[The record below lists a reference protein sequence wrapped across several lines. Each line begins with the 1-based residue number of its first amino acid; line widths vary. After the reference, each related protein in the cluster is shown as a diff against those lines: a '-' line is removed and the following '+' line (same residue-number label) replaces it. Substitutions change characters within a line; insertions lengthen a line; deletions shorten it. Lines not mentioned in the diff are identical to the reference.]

1 MNIRP
6 EKWIGFMVSGSLHL
20 GLAIPLISGGF
31 QGVPAIE
38 QQYDLQLS
46 LFQDSLPANEI
57 TPETEAV
64 DDIEEIEEEIEE
76 GIVEERPEPQ
86 IQEIIPEPV
95 AAPLQKE
102 IKKKSPPPAPKKM
115 RQKTTVPQIS
125 NMASLQNS
133 GLIASEESQYQANLY
148 RAIMAKKYY
157 PRRAKSLKKQGI
169 VLIKFTL
176 TPDGS
181 LHHLKI
187 LKSSGVASLDKSAQ
201 KAVRRVGKFPPFP
214 PGIQRRSWTFEIPLE
229 YEIT

>member
-102 IKKKSPPPAPKKM
+102 IKKKSPPPAPKKNA
-115 RQKTTVPQIS
+115 QKPPCHRFQTWLLFKTR
-125 NMASLQNS
+125 
-133 GLIASEESQYQANLY
+133 GLS
-148 RAIMAKKYY
+148 R
-157 PRRAKSLKKQGI
+157 LKK
-169 VLIKFTL
+169 VNIKPTFTA
-176 TPDGS
+176 P
-181 LHHLKI
+181 
-187 LKSSGVASLDKSAQ
+187 
-201 KAVRRVGKFPPFP
+201 
-214 PGIQRRSWTFEIPLE
+214 
-229 YEIT
+229 